1 MKSII
6 SFFTSNV
13 GLKILALILAV
24 IVFYAVRDSR
34 MTARSH
40 PEPAIF
46 KRSK

>member
-24 IVFYAVRDSR
+24 RLISNLRPDNSS
-34 MTARSH
+34 T
-40 PEPAIF
+40 P
-46 KRSK
+46 SK